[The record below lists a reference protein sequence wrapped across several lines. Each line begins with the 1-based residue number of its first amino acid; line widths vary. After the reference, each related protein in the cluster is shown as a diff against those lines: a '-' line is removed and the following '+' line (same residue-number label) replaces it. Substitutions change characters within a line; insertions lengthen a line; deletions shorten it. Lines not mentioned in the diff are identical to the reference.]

1 MNILSKVTW
10 KAMWKNRTRTI
21 VTIIGVILSA
31 AMFMAVVTAAF
42 SFWSW
47 LRDTK
52 TRDIGDYYLQIRG
65 ASQEEY
71 QNILED
77 PAVSHVANLP
87 ILGYYEATPES
98 SPIKYCP
105 VAAVTESFLE
115 TMAVDQLFGRMPEN
129 SSEILIPMLVNN
141 YRDAQGLPEYEIGDS
156 ITIPVLSGEDSQSS
170 AVEMT
175 FTVVGIGNDK
185 PYHAVSEH
193 QQRFLLTAAD
203 ENSPEPVNHSLFVLT
218 HIPYSAMIL
227 YGRGYGSNR
236 GLNGDLLMLYG
247 ISASGYYD
255 NTFLMIIGLT
265 LVCCA
270 IIIAVTVSTVKN
282 AFAISVSERTR
293 QFGLLRSVGSTRK
306 QLRRAV
312 RFEALA
318 VAAIGIPAGLVLGYG
333 SIALIFWIFRD
344 ALANLNSSFVQA
356 MPALLSPVTI
366 LGAVLLCLG
375 TLLLSVRKPAR
386 RAARVQPIEAIR
398 QSGEYH
404 TAPRQVQVGKLT
416 SKLFGFSALLGRKYY
431 KVSRRKYRATVVAL
445 SISLVLFVLS
455 GHLSD
460 TFLLAAATAGVED
473 CDLEVTVTGEDAE
486 DFIEALRSHAG
497 VTQSAL
503 SQQIQYAIYTHISAY
518 DPDYLTLPYLA
529 FLYDATS
536 DPDSDWKQDSIK
548 VVYLED
554 EALEAYLRQV
564 GLDPAPYFGE
574 EPQAL
579 LVNRT
584 IQQSYLDREDRR
596 QNITYYGIP
605 FADDVQAIQAYAY
618 PQPGPLVEGPQ
629 MYHTTAAKDGTPL
642 CVIYDVT
649 MDNEGILGA
658 IDGESTRRYAMVL
671 TETEGTQQMAFHLYD
686 PKTGQIEG
694 KPAHTSPT
702 FSPMLQFGARLEEA
716 PFGVGVN
723 NVFTDALAILPMSA
737 CPADEEAMYLLQL
750 NTSDHEGVLSA
761 VEQLREEYQVLS
773 AVDDYKT
780 SQAIERALISLIRA
794 FAAGFILVVSMVS
807 AANVFSTISTNL
819 VLRRRDYGMFRS
831 MGMSHGALCQM
842 MVYECLGCGFH
853 SMLWSVPISIVLSH
867 EFHKI
872 VELTYAQSYQVPW
885 GYIAAGGGCIFLVVF
900 LSMLYAFAKIKKDN
914 PIEAIRQENL

>member
-318 VAAIGIPAGLVLGYG
+318 VAVIGIPTGLVLGYG
-333 SIALIFWIFRD
+333 SIALVFWIFRD
-344 ALANLNSSFVQA
+344 TLANLNTNYEQA
-356 MPALLSPVTI
+356 MPALLSPAMI

-375 TLLLSVRKPAR
+375 TLLLSARKPAR

-398 QSGEYH
+398 QFGEYQ
-404 TAPRQVQVGKLT
+404 AVPRRVQVGKLT
-416 SKLFGFSALLGRKYY
+416 ANVFGFSALLGRKYY
-431 KVSRRKYRATVVAL
+431 KGSRRKYRATVAAL

-455 GHLSD
+455 GQLSD
-460 TFLLAAATAGVED
+460 ALLLSAATAGVED
-473 CDLEVTVTGEDAE
+473 FDLEVTVTGEDAE
-486 DFIEALRSHAG
+486 DFIEALRSHDG
-497 VTQSAL
+497 VTQSAVTR
-503 SQQIQYAIYTHISAY
+503 QIQYGIYPHISVY
-518 DPDYLTLPYLA
+518 NQDYLKLPYLS
-529 FLYDATS
+529 FLYDAMA
-536 DPDSDWKQDSIK
+536 DPDSDWKQDSIT

-554 EALEAYLRQV
+554 AALEAHLRQADI
-564 GLDPAPYFGE
+564 DPAPYLGE
-574 EPQAL
+574 APIAL

-584 IQQSYLDREDRR
+584 IQQSYLDDQGRH
-596 QNITYYGIP
+596 QSITYYGIP
-605 FADDVQAIQAYAY
+605 FADGVQSIQTYAY

-629 MYHTTAAKDGTPL
+629 MYYITAAKDGTPL

-649 MDNEGILGA
+649 TDEEGIFGA
-658 IDGESTRRYAMVL
+658 IGGESTRHYAMVL
-671 TETEGTQQMAFHLYD
+671 TETEEGQQISFHLYD
-686 PKTGQIEG
+686 PKTGQMEE
-694 KPAHTSPT
+694 KPAYMSPT
-702 FSPMLQFGARLEEA
+702 FSPMLRFGARLEEA
-716 PFGVGVN
+716 PFGVGLN
-723 NVFTDALAILPMSA
+723 SDSTTALAILPMSA
-737 CPADEEAMYLLQL
+737 CPADEEAMYLLRL

-780 SQAIERALISLIRA
+780 SQANKRAVVSLVRAFSAGFILLISLI
-794 FAAGFILVVSMVS
+794 S

-819 VLRRRDYGMFRS
+819 VLRRRDYGMLRS
-831 MGMSHGALCQM
+831 MGMSHGALYQM
-842 MVYECLGCGFH
+842 MAYECLSYGCY
-853 SMLWSVPISIVLSH
+853 SLLWSVPISIVLSH

-872 VELTYAQSYQVPW
+872 VGLAYAQSYQVPW

-900 LSMLYAFAKIKKDN
+900 VSMLYAFAKMKKDN
-914 PIEAIRQENL
+914 PIDAIRQENL

>member
-10 KAMWKNRTRTI
+10 QAMKKNPTRTA
-21 VTIIGVILSA
+21 VTVIGVILSA

-47 LRDTK
+47 LRASK

-71 QNILED
+71 REILAD
-77 PAVSHVANLP
+77 SAVSHVANLP

-141 YRDAQGLPEYEIGDS
+141 YRDAQGLPEYQIGEE
-156 ITIPVLSGEDSQSS
+156 ITIPVLSGEDNQSS
-170 AVEMT
+170 ATEMT

-193 QQRFLLTAAD
+193 QQRFLLTVAD

-218 HIPYSAMIL
+218 YLPYSVFSL
-227 YGRGYGSNR
+227 QNRGYGSAR

-247 ISASGYYD
+247 ISTSGYYD

-270 IIIAVTVSTVKN
+270 IILAVTVSTVKN

-293 QFGLLRSVGSTRK
+293 QFGLLRSVGATRK
-306 QLRRAV
+306 QLRRSV

-318 VAAIGIPAGLVLGYG
+318 VAAMGIPAGLVLGYG
-333 SIALIFWIFRD
+333 GIALIFGIFRD
-344 ALANLNSSFVQA
+344 TLANLNSNYEQA
-356 MPALLSPVTI
+356 MPAVLSPVTV
-366 LGAVLLCLG
+366 LGAVLLCMG
-375 TLLLSVRKPAR
+375 TLLLSARKPAR
-386 RAARVQPIEAIR
+386 RAARVQPMEAIR
-398 QSGEYH
+398 QTGEYQ
-404 TAPRQVQVGKLT
+404 TAPRQLRVGKLT
-416 SKLFGFSALLGRKYY
+416 EKVFGFSALLGRKYY
-431 KVSRRKYRATVVAL
+431 KVSRRKYRATVAAL

-455 GHLSD
+455 GQLTDALLLS
-460 TFLLAAATAGVED
+460 AATAGVED

-486 DFIEALRSHAG
+486 DFIEALRSHTG
-497 VTQSAL
+497 ITQSAL
-503 SQQIQYAIYTHISAY
+503 TRQIQYDIFPHISAY
-518 DPDYLTLPYLA
+518 DQDYLKLPYLA
-529 FLYDATS
+529 FLYDATA
-536 DPDSDWKQDSIK
+536 DPDSDWKRDDIT

-554 EALEAYLRQV
+554 AALEAHLRQA

-574 EPQAL
+574 APQAL

-584 IQQSYLDREDRR
+584 IQQSYLDDEGRR
-596 QNITYYGIP
+596 QSITYYGIP
-605 FADDVQAIQAYAY
+605 FADGVQSIQAYAY
-618 PQPGPLVEGPQ
+618 PQAGPLVEGSQ
-629 MYHTTAAKDGTPL
+629 MYHTAAAGDGTPL

-649 MDNEGILGA
+649 MDEEGIIGA
-658 IDGESTRRYAMVL
+658 IDGESTRHYAMVL
-671 TETEGTQQMAFHLYD
+671 TETEAGQQMAFHLYD
-686 PKTGQIEG
+686 PKTGQMEEN
-694 KPAHTSPT
+694 AAYTAPT
-702 FSPMLQFGARLEEA
+702 FSPMLQFGARLEDA

-723 NVFTDALAILPMSA
+723 SASTAALAILPMSA
-737 CPADEEAMYLLQL
+737 CPADEEAVYLLRL

-761 VEQLREEYQVLS
+761 VEQLREEYELLC

-780 SQAIERALISLIRA
+780 NQAYKRAVVSLVRAFSAGFILLISLI
-794 FAAGFILVVSMVS
+794 S

-819 VLRRRDYGMFRS
+819 VLRRRDYGMLRS
-831 MGMSHGALCQM
+831 MGMNHRQLYAM
-842 MVYECLGCGFH
+842 MMYECGSYGIH
-853 SMLWSVPISIVLSH
+853 SLLWSIPVSIALSYW
-867 EFHKI
+867 FHKLVGI
-872 VELTYAQSYQVPW
+872 AYVQSYQIPW
-885 GYIAAGGGCIFLVVF
+885 GSMALGAGCIFLVV
-900 LSMLYAFAKIKKDN
+900 LISMAYAFVKMRQDN
-914 PIEAIRQENL
+914 PMEAIRQENI